1 MQLDLIGTFVGGIAI
16 KKSDNYSNFKD
27 SIKGFGLVRLWV
39 IILILVLAI
48 VSSTLIWVTYNNT
61 EQDLMNIANQINP
74 DKVESGLTVE
84 DYQDPATAIKVTSG
98 IYVDRVKSL
107 SIKDNLW
114 TVDFYIWFKW
124 KGDLNPGDSFQVID
138 GTVDPKDVKLIKN
151 GVVGDETYALYKV
164 TATITKK
171 FDMNRFPVDDQ
182 FLTINI
188 QDTADQRDKMI
199 FVPDQE
205 GSSVGSNVNTPG
217 YGIVGFNMTEKP
229 FNFNST
235 MGDPTVS
242 SGTFSQLRT
251 GILLSREDNSVLFV
265 SLIGIFVAVLAAL
278 SSLFIMSFQGR
289 FSMEGASMF
298 VLITNMIFISN
309 LVPTGVIT
317 VGHYVAALGFF
328 IVAMCLVES
337 SISIYYHK
345 KGDEALARRLDLVT
359 VPILALGFVVTVI
372 AMIWA
377 AW

>member
-1 MQLDLIGTFVGGIAI
+1 M
-16 KKSDNYSNFKD
+16 
-27 SIKGFGLVRLWV
+27 
-39 IILILVLAI
+39 AI

-74 DKVESGLTVE
+74 DTVESGLTIE
-84 DYQDPATAIKVTSG
+84 DYQDPATAIKVTAG

-124 KGDLNPGDSFQVID
+124 NDGNVNPGDSFQVID
-138 GTVDPKDVKLIKN
+138 GTVDPKDIKLIKN
-151 GVVGDETYALYKV
+151 GVVGNENYALYKV

-188 QDTADQRDKMI
+188 QDTADQRDKII

-205 GSSVGSNVNTPG
+205 GSSVGPNVNTPG
-217 YGIVGFNMTEKP
+217 YGINGFNMTEKP
-229 FNFNST
+229 FSFNST

-242 SGTFSQLRT
+242 SATFSQLRT

-337 SISIYYHK
+337 SISIHYHK
-345 KGDEALARRLDLVT
+345 NGEEALARRLDLVT
-359 VPILALGFVVTVI
+359 APILAVGFIVTVI